1 MSTPRCGST
10 ETESGEPCRQPVSE
24 EGERC
29 WRHPDS
35 VAVPDE
41 DPHGLTDKQRRF
53 VEEYTGPAN
62 FNASEAARRAGYSEK
77 TAGQIGYQLLQKPSI
92 EEAVED
98 RLDRLAMTADEALKR
113 LADWAR
119 GDIGQ
124 LIEVKEDGRWSLDLE
139 KAREQGKL
147 HLIKELSYDRDGRPK
162 VKMYDAKD
170 AVKQI
175 ARAHGLFVD
184 RTEITG
190 RDGGPIESVDRTAE
204 QMEEKLRELLEA
216 GEIDE
221 GDLRTLQRAGDLLP
235 AVASNGHQ
243 G

>member
-1 MSTPRCGST
+1 MSTPRCGSEDT
-10 ETESGEPCRQPVSE
+10 TTGEPCRQPVSE
-24 EGERC
+24 AGERC

-41 DPHGLTDKQRRF
+41 DPHELTDKQRRF
-53 VEEYTGPAN
+53 VEEYTVD
-62 FNASEAARRAGYSEK
+62 FNATQAAIRAGYSEK
-77 TAGQIGYQLLQKPSI
+77 TASQIGYQLLQKTSV

-119 GDIGQ
+119 GDIGE
-124 LIEVKEDGRWSLDLE
+124 LVEIREDGSWKLDLE

-147 HLIKELSYDRDGRPK
+147 HLIKELAYDRNGRPK
-162 VKMYDAKD
+162 LKLYDAKD

-184 RTEITG
+184 RIEHTG
-190 RDGGPIESVDRTAE
+190 RDGGPLEITEVQVNLPGDEDESGD
-204 QMEEKLRELLEA
+204 
-216 GEIDE
+216 GE
-221 GDLRTLQRAGDLLP
+221 P
-235 AVASNGHQ
+235 
-243 G
+243 